1 MPLTVPV
8 ELTVAILTLLD
19 FQVTFLLLAF
29 EGLIVGMS
37 VKVFPLIIDTDF
49 LFNETLDTKILDG
62 LGVGA
67 GHGVGVAESVARDSC
82 TLINDEIIIELAIS
96 MPINFLF
103 KNSPTFLK

>member
-1 MPLTVPV
+1 M
-8 ELTVAILTLLD
+8 
-19 FQVTFLLLAF
+19 
-29 EGLIVGMS
+29 
-37 VKVFPLIIDTDF
+37 KVFPLIIETDF

-67 GHGVGVAESVARDSC
+67 GHGVGVAESVASVSC